1 MALAGNFFISLL
13 KLAGFFISG
22 SSALFSEAIHS
33 FADTANQT
41 LLMIGIRRSVKAPN
55 EEFSYGFGRERF
67 LWALIS
73 ACGIFFIGA
82 GATIYNGINALIHEE
97 HVVIKPIL
105 FLILIIS
112 FVVESITLV
121 IALRELR
128 KGHKKWNI
136 RKIIKE
142 GDPTTLAVLY
152 EDGIAV
158 FGVLIALGSITLTY
172 FTGKFYWDAIGSIII
187 GLMLAFVAVILIDKN
202 RKFLIEKS
210 VPDEI
215 KDQIV
220 EALEAEPAI
229 ERVID
234 FKSSILDVGVY
245 RIKCE
250 VEFNGAALLKEM
262 YRKKALQGEYE
273 LIKDSYD
280 EFMRFFA
287 ENVDRI
293 PRVMGKKIDEIEK
306 NIQKKFPAIKH
317 LDIEIN

>member
-22 SSALFSEAIHS
+22 SSTLFSEAIHS

-112 FVVESITLV
+112 FVVESITLA
-121 IALRELR
+121 IALKELK

-158 FGVLIALGSITLTY
+158 FGVLVALCSITLTY
-172 FTGKFYWDAIGSIII
+172 FTGKFYWDAIGSIVI

-210 VPDEI
+210 IPDEI

-262 YRKKALQGEYE
+262 YRKKALQSEYE

>member
-22 SSALFSEAIHS
+22 STALFSEAIHS

-41 LLMIGIRRSVKAPN
+41 LLMIGIRRSIKAPS
-55 EEFSYGFGRERF
+55 EEFSYGFGKERF

-82 GATIYNGINALIHEE
+82 GATIYSGVNALINEE
-97 HVVIKPIL
+97 HPTIKPII
-105 FLILIIS
+105 FIILIIS
-112 FVVESITLV
+112 FVVEFITFV
-121 IALRELR
+121 IAFKELSS
-128 KGHKKWNI
+128 GHKKWNI
-136 RKIIKE
+136 KKIIKE
-142 GDPTTLAVLY
+142 GDPATIAVLY

-158 FGVLIALGSITLTY
+158 LGVLVALVSISLTY
-172 FTGKFYWDAIGSIII
+172 LTGKFYWDAIGSIII
-187 GLMLAFVAVILIDKN
+187 GLMLAFIAVILIDKN
-202 RKFLIEKS
+202 RKFLIEKAI
-210 VPDEI
+210 PDEL

-229 ERVID
+229 EKVID
-234 FKSSILDVGVY
+234 FKSAILDVGIY

-262 YRKKALQGEYE
+262 YRKKALQNEYE
-273 LIKDSYD
+273 SIKESYD